1 MGSHLSLASVI
12 FMVQKSKQGKNCFT
26 RSSPPV
32 VLNQPPLLP
41 PPIPPPAPARD
52 TWQRLETFLTITPEA
67 RNLLA
72 SSGERP
78 EILAKGP
85 TMYRTA
91 SPIKND
97 RAPNVRSAEAGEP
110 VSALK

>member
-1 MGSHLSLASVI
+1 M
-12 FMVQKSKQGKNCFT
+12 
-26 RSSPPV
+26 
-32 VLNQPPLLP
+32 
-41 PPIPPPAPARD
+41 
-52 TWQRLETFLTITPEA
+52 TITPEV